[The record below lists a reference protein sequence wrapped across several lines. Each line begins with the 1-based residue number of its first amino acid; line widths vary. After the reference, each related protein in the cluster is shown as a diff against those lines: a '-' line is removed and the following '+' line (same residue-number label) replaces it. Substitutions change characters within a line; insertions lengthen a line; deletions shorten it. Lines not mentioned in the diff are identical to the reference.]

1 MIKGK
6 WILNLIARVGD
17 GSISFS
23 EAVSFIG
30 WRFGRKRRWLEIEGV
45 SFENVD
51 RITWG
56 LISGILVN
64 REYNPSGYEIGPDDV
79 VVDIGAHR
87 GVFLTYAANRTQSQI
102 LAIEPDPENYQ
113 SLQKHVE
120 MNRFSNTRLLNAAVA
135 ETSGEAYL
143 YRGSAS
149 SRHTLVGIDQWSGE
163 SLEDAT
169 VVGSVTLDDVL
180 APFPVVHLLK
190 IDCEGA
196 EYSIFNSVSDETISK
211 VQKLVIELH
220 GLDEDGVSDSI
231 EERLALS
238 FADISILKTSPNL
251 GVLYARKL

>member
-1 MIKGK
+1 
-6 WILNLIARVGD
+6 
-17 GSISFS
+17 
-23 EAVSFIG
+23 
-30 WRFGRKRRWLEIEGV
+30 
-45 SFENVD
+45 
-51 RITWG
+51 
-56 LISGILVN
+56 
-64 REYNPSGYEIGPDDV
+64 
-79 VVDIGAHR
+79 
-87 GVFLTYAANRTQSQI
+87 
-102 LAIEPDPENYQ
+102 
-113 SLQKHVE
+113 

-135 ETSGEAYL
+135 ETCGEAYL

-196 EYSIFNSVSDETISK
+196 EYSIFNSVNDETISK

-238 FADISILKTSPNL
+238 FADISILKTSPKL